1 MVDKKKDSVPEHVE
15 ILRDLEKFD
24 KKYSESMKPPSDEPI
39 AIRVSDDEMK
49 VYVTVQPP
57 LDASVEINKGTVI
70 EELKKIGVSHG
81 IDEAAIDDIF
91 TFGTYNVE
99 VVVAKGTPASDG
111 ISARIEYKFR
121 TSDDEKVEMKAD
133 EFGNVDH
140 RERSLIQSVEEGA
153 LLAIKIPSVPGQEG
167 MTCLGKKLPAK
178 EGRDVPLPI
187 GENVKPTDDGLGV
200 LATLSGQ
207 PVLRDGK
214 ISISAVYE
222 VKGDVN
228 YKTGNVNFKGT
239 VIITGN
245 VLSDFVVNASE
256 DVEIYGNIEKAFIQA
271 GGDVRVRGGMY
282 GSNEGKILAG
292 GSITIRSVESGILEA
307 ARNITLSQSAR
318 SSTLMAG
325 EDIIVTNPKGSITG
339 GRAVCGH
346 HFDLANLGS
355 PSFTETVI
363 EIGMNPKIKEV
374 YDELNKK
381 LEDHK
386 VQLEKVTNNIKTLKA
401 KSDHL
406 NEKEQELLKKLVP
419 AFHKLRADI
428 EADTA
433 KVGFLREKMD
443 KLSAGKCRVR
453 GKTYPGVKIY
463 SRNSTMAVRSEVNHS
478 SFYEQN
484 EQIIVGP
491 Y

>member
-1 MVDKKKDSVPEHVE
+1 MADRKKDSVPEHE
-15 ILRDLEKFD
+15 AILKDLEKFD
-24 KKYSESMKPPSDEPI
+24 QKYSESMKPPSDEPI
-39 AIRVSDDEMK
+39 AIRVSEDEMK

-57 LDASVEINKGTVI
+57 MDASVELNKNTVI
-70 EELKKIGVSHG
+70 EELKKIGVSYG
-81 IDEAAIDDIF
+81 IDEAAIDDVF

-99 VVVAKGTPASDG
+99 VVVAKGTPPSDG
-111 ISARIEYKFR
+111 VSARIEYKFR
-121 TSDDEKVEMKAD
+121 TSDDEKVEVKAD

-153 LLAIKIPSVPGQEG
+153 LLATKIPSIPGQEG
-167 MTCLGKKLPAK
+167 MTCLGKKMPAK
-178 EGRDVPLPI
+178 EGRDVSLPI
-187 GENVKPTDDGLGV
+187 GENVKATDDGLGV

-282 GSNEGKILAG
+282 GSNEGKVLAG
-292 GSITIRSVESGILEA
+292 GSISIRSVESGILEA

-325 EDIIVTNPKGSITG
+325 EDIIVSNPKGSITG

-355 PSFTETVI
+355 PSFTETII

-374 YDELNKK
+374 YDDLNKK

-478 SFYEQN
+478 SFYDQN